1 MVNFFFPD
9 IRERSIVK
17 RPFSASRLRAV
28 SYFSFRFAHRAC
40 GSDEGRYI
48 FGIQNESETDIDAIT
63 NESFDQFSLTF
74 VLPRFPNISTTTTT
88 K

>member
-1 MVNFFFPD
+1 MVNSFYP
-9 IRERSIVK
+9 IYVNVQLLNG
-17 RPFSASRLRAV
+17 PFQHLDCEQSLI
-28 SYFSFRFAHRAC
+28 FLLRFAHSAC

-74 VLPRFPNISTTTTT
+74 VLPRFPNNNKIIII